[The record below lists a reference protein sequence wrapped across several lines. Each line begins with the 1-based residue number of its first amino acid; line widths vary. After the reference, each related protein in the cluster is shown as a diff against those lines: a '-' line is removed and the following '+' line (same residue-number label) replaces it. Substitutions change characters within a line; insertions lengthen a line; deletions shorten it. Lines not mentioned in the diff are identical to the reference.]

1 MSEEQLEVTLLL
13 SITFCS
19 IVLFFLCLL
28 KQNKMNSMIWSLL
41 FPKAILHIILFF
53 ETFLYTYQAFGEI
66 VSKFGFAVFTH
77 LFPITEHSVITCFF
91 IVLGKTLVEQS
102 IPLILFIDVCFSY
115 EVCRKIGKGEEE
127 KMFRIN
133 YIMIGGIVIFFNLFV
148 IDTFLVIC
156 VIMLFN
162 NWIMGI
168 LTLILILREKEFNV
182 NGYNKLLFALIFVS
196 QFVMYNLFIIFW
208 ILYYTNQTV
217 DFIST
222 CELC

>member
-1 MSEEQLEVTLLL
+1 
-13 SITFCS
+13 
-19 IVLFFLCLL
+19 
-28 KQNKMNSMIWSLL
+28 
-41 FPKAILHIILFF
+41 
-53 ETFLYTYQAFGEI
+53 
-66 VSKFGFAVFTH
+66 
-77 LFPITEHSVITCFF
+77 
-91 IVLGKTLVEQS
+91 
-102 IPLILFIDVCFSY
+102 
-115 EVCRKIGKGEEE
+115 
-127 KMFRIN
+127 MFRIN

-217 DFIST
+217 DFINGCLAVWSQ
-222 CELC
+222 LASYADAQSK

>member
-1 MSEEQLEVTLLL
+1 M
-13 SITFCS
+13 
-19 IVLFFLCLL
+19 
-28 KQNKMNSMIWSLL
+28 
-41 FPKAILHIILFF
+41 
-53 ETFLYTYQAFGEI
+53 
-66 VSKFGFAVFTH
+66 
-77 LFPITEHSVITCFF
+77 TCFF

-115 EVCRKIGKGEEE
+115 EVCRKIGKGEKE

-208 ILYYTNQTV
+208 ILYYTN
-217 DFIST
+217 
-222 CELC
+222 